1 MTSFSEGFAMKKT
14 IKEFDECLEIAKKS
28 SSQSKPSILLGNGF
42 SMELNKSIFSYS
54 ALQKVAIESLEGTDK
69 EKLEELFKNANTQD
83 FEIILKKIRD
93 AIEITKIIC
102 ASDSSTLRSLEKTY
116 EMVKQCLIK
125 TISKC
130 HPDKPNDIDDW
141 RYDSCQRFIAN
152 FDTIYTINYDLTLYW
167 ALMHNY
173 DKENSDNNFIKH
185 YPDGF
190 TNPSTTEDYVIWDIK
205 RGKSPSLI
213 YLHGA
218 LHIFDDDGII
228 KKFTWNRSGRSLKSQ
243 ITDQLERNTFPIFIS
258 EGTTSD
264 KKARI
269 NGSSI
274 LSKGYRSLSNKGGNL
289 FTFGISFSDND
300 DHLLEAIFNSHVKNL
315 FIGVY
320 GGNIDTNL
328 SNKIQR
334 SVSQLQAP
342 GKTPPQIHYYNTCTA
357 KAWG

>member
-1 MTSFSEGFAMKKT
+1 MKKT